1 MDGQV
6 LVVGW
11 KTKGCKGEHTLP
23 VHVCEGIASF
33 DEIFLHYCS
42 TDFRSI
48 LKNFTIWVSLVD
60 AADCD
65 LGTFHVDLGEFAM
78 VENLNSN
85 FGGKSMSFILGGMAS
100 GGALNLSVYCRMLEE
115 AQDLVGMLV
124 ASLDLSLLICSD
136 IMHTLL

>member
-1 MDGQV
+1 MPHGLFCCQ
-6 LVVGW
+6 
-11 KTKGCKGEHTLP
+11 
-23 VHVCEGIASF
+23 GIASF

-42 TDFRSI
+42 TDVRSI

-65 LGTFHVDLGEFAM
+65 LGTFHVDLSELAM

-85 FGGKSMSFILGGMAS
+85 FGGKSMSFVLGGMAS

-115 AQDLVGMLV
+115 AQDNIVGTLV
-124 ASLDLSLLICSD
+124 ASLGLSSFICSD
-136 IMHTLL
+136 IMHALLKLL